1 MATQF
6 PASVRRTTAARGER
20 SPVEWFRRVSTA
32 RNAYLLLGFA
42 AVGYS
47 IGVAL
52 PLAVAKANAMPD
64 PYLRIAAGDY
74 FFWGTFFY
82 APVIAAAWLLASG
95 VMYLAG
101 WAFAR
106 KSDFSQLLKYT
117 AFATGIGTLGTLLS
131 DLVTSPLRAFGIL
144 NEQAWEQ
151 SLQSQGWVF
160 WFLWFFMAAYV
171 VLFCVGY
178 PIAARLAM
186 NLSWSRSIA
195 VGIAGF
201 VAFQGFE
208 YIFIR

>member
-1 MATQF
+1 VATQF
-6 PASVRRTTAARGER
+6 PTSVRPTTAAHREP
-20 SPVEWFRRVSTA
+20 SLVEWFQRVSTA
-32 RNAYLLLGFA
+32 RNAYLLLAFA

-47 IGVAL
+47 IGVAV
-52 PLAVAKANAMPD
+52 PLAIAKANPMPD

-101 WAFAR
+101 WASGR
-106 KSDFSQLLKYT
+106 KSDFSELLRYA

-131 DLVTSPLRAFGIL
+131 DLVTSPLRALAII
-144 NEQAWEQ
+144 NEQVWEQ
-151 SLQSQGWVF
+151 SVQSQGAAF

-178 PIAARLAM
+178 PIAARLATK
-186 NLSWSRSIA
+186 LSWSRSIA
-195 VGIAGF
+195 VGITGF

>member
-1 MATQF
+1 MGSAGIST
-6 PASVRRTTAARGER
+6 ASVRRTTAAHG
-20 SPVEWFRRVSTA
+20 SLVYWFQRASTA
-32 RNAYLLLGFA
+32 RNAYLLLAFV

-52 PLAVAKANAMPD
+52 PLAVAKANAMPE

-82 APVIAAAWLLASG
+82 APVIAVAWLLAGG

-101 WAFAR
+101 WAFGR
-106 KSDFSQLLKYT
+106 KADFGELLKYT

-131 DLVTSPLRAFGIL
+131 DLVTSPMRALGIL

-151 SLQSQGWVF
+151 SLLSQGWVF
-160 WFLWFFMAAYV
+160 WFLWFFMGVYL
-171 VLFCVGY
+171 VLFCVGF
-178 PIAARLAM
+178 PVAVRLAM
-186 NLSWSRSIA
+186 KLSWSRSIA